1 MTSAAAAVVMMMM
14 GDGND
19 NGNDNDGNNKKKNKE
34 DDNNPT
40 TTTIFHDFLGKMG
53 SEEMPMVESSAA
65 PHLPPSS
72 AERQGVNSSEV
83 FHFHSTKNAVSV
95 SETSNALSGTKRNY
109 SSSYMGLTR
118 DRMLPIGSDSLETS
132 RLMKMF
138 GKEVVNERLG
148 RSHDNDI
155 PFGMQPPPRPTSS
168 IILHPPASSRP
179 DSLISR
185 WERSLP
191 MNPGSAMHFPS
202 RFGHSGTTMD
212 RISSSYAY
220 KDANMGSI
228 LISQDAADEGSRTGK
243 KGSGILNIIN
253 PSSSGAGDKNATG
266 IQPFS
271 SRPKAPQIFEPE
283 SSNVPSHYNMAPS
296 TRQMTIFYAGQAH
309 VFDDVHPNKADVIM
323 ALAGSNGGSWST
335 TYSPKSGVR
344 PPGIEAK
351 GPQEENGMRANKLPL
366 SIPGIPIHGFI
377 SQVAQN
383 TLASDLPISLTPGA
397 DEGGRPV
404 RDARLTIPAAE
415 TSTGGRRDV

>member
-1 MTSAAAAVVMMMM
+1 MDGGDVVTMMM
-14 GDGND
+14 GGGNE
-19 NGNDNDGNNKKKNKE
+19 NDQKKKSK
-34 DDNNPT
+34 DDSNPT
-40 TTTIFHDFLGKMG
+40 STIFHDFLGKMG
-53 SEEMPMVESSAA
+53 SQEMPLETAA
-65 PHLPPSS
+65 ASHHLPPSPS
-72 AERQGVNSSEV
+72 HERQGVTSSEI
-83 FHFHSTKNAVSV
+83 FHFHGTKNTMSG
-95 SETSNALSGTKRNY
+95 SETSNALSGRKRNY

-118 DRMLPIGSDSLETS
+118 DRVLPTGSDSPESS

-148 RSHDNDI
+148 RSHDNDM

-168 IILHPPASSRP
+168 LILHPPVSSRP

-191 MNPGSAMHFPS
+191 MNPGPGMHFPS

-212 RISSSYAY
+212 RISSSYAH
-220 KDANMGSI
+220 KEAGMGSI

-243 KGSGILNIIN
+243 KGSGILSIIN
-253 PSSSGAGDKNATG
+253 PSSSGAGDKNTTG
-266 IQPFS
+266 MQPCN
-271 SRPKAPQIFEPE
+271 SRPKAQMIELE

-335 TYSPKSGVR
+335 SYSPKSGVC
-344 PPGIEAK
+344 PLGVEAK
-351 GPQEENGMRANKLPL
+351 GPHEENGMRANKFPL
-366 SIPGIPIHGFI
+366 SIPGIPNHGFI

-383 TLASDLPISLTPGA
+383 SHASDLPSLTPGA

-415 TSTGGRRDV
+415 TGGTDGKREANMCRTAQFS